1 MEHIK
6 KTILVS
12 TPFTMSPT
20 EWYGKF
26 IEDVKS
32 SPDLASPD
40 LIRANVK
47 MIENVDGGVKMVDV
61 TKLYPYAFKECFE
74 LDSNFDLILNDTK
87 FNAFLTEYGFP
98 MQVI

>member
-26 IEDVKS
+26 IELVKAYHAKYG
-32 SPDLASPD
+32 DE
-40 LIRANVK
+40 IK
-47 MIENVDGGVKMVDV
+47 EYIEKIPKDEL
-61 TKLYPYAFKECFE
+61 TK
-74 LDSNFDLILNDTK
+74 
-87 FNAFLTEYGFP
+87 
-98 MQVI
+98 